1 MHRLLVIC
9 GLLSLLAGS
18 IRAVNA
24 QSPDPLRAMVDAH
37 QSDLAGEGLQFLL
50 RQVRQASFLLI
61 GGLHGDNET
70 QSLLQALTPGLGDGA
85 KLFVT
90 EMSPWAASR
99 LAAAMTDASGVRLR
113 GADIEEAQLGP
124 LIKELASS
132 NPENRHLQEMVS
144 LTSKGYKRT
153 DAARLVDLVREAG
166 PLNGGSP
173 GGIPLATLV
182 LRTLEVEAD
191 RARPETADLQAS
203 LRRERVMKDFF
214 LAHYREAGQK
224 LKVAVVFGRNHLHR
238 GVDRR
243 GVSTLGNFISEFAV
257 AEGANSF
264 NVAIFAAGGQIAL
277 SGLRDFDERKDDPAF
292 DYLARAAQHRT
303 TVFDMVALREPLRRI
318 PVASRTPVQASLL
331 YWADSYDAILCY
343 REVTPSKLR

>member
-1 MHRLLVIC
+1 MHRLLAIC
-9 GLLSLLAGS
+9 GPLSFLAVTIG
-18 IRAVNA
+18 AAGA
-24 QSPDPLRAMVDAH
+24 QPADSLRATVDAH

-99 LAAAMTDASGVRLR
+99 LAAAMPEASGVSLR
-113 GADIEEAQLGP
+113 GADIEEAQLAR
-124 LIKELASS
+124 LIRDLATS
-132 NPENRHLQEMVS
+132 NPDNSHLQEMVS
-144 LTSKGYKRT
+144 LTAKDYKRT
-153 DAARLVDLVREAG
+153 DAPRLVDLARDAG

-191 RARPETADLQAS
+191 RARPETAALQAS

-243 GVSTLGNFISEFAV
+243 GVATLGNFITEFAV

-277 SGLRDFDERKDDPAF
+277 SGLRDFDERKDDPAL
-292 DYLARAAQHRT
+292 DYLAGAAQHRT
-303 TVFDMVALREPLRRI
+303 TVFDMTALREPLRRI
-318 PVASRTPVQASLL
+318 PVASRTPAQASLL
-331 YWADSYDAILCY
+331 YWADSYDAMICY